1 MEQCKDN
8 GQDREQDKRTDRDK
22 PADTDKERP
31 RRPSSS
37 GRRGLP
43 DGFQVDVRAVAADVR

>member
-1 MEQCKDN
+1 MDN
-8 GQDREQDKRTDRDK
+8 GQDREQDKRTDR
-22 PADTDKERP
+22 DKERP

-43 DGFQVDVRAVAADVR
+43 DGFQEDVRAVAADVR